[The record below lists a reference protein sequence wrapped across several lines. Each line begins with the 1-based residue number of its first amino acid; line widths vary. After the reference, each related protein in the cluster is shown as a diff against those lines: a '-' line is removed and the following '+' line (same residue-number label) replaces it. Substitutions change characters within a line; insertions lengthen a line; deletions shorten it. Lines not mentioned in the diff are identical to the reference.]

1 MCVIQ
6 VGPGGPSEGG
16 GWGRGV
22 TTRRPDIKTVTDL
35 RCVCYAGGPSE
46 EKLLPGDQIL
56 KINGE
61 EVRRAPRE
69 KVIELVR

>member
-1 MCVIQ
+1 M
-6 VGPGGPSEGG
+6 
-16 GWGRGV
+16 
-22 TTRRPDIKTVTDL
+22 KTVTDL
-35 RCVCYAGGPSE
+35 CCVCYAGGPSE

>member
-1 MCVIQ
+1 M
-6 VGPGGPSEGG
+6 GG
-16 GWGRGV
+16 GGGGGLGD
-22 TTRRPDIKTVTDL
+22 TTRSPDMKMVTDL
-35 RCVCYAGGPSE
+35 CCVCYSGGPSE

>member
-1 MCVIQ
+1 MEQNAIQ
-6 VGPGGPSEGG
+6 V
-16 GWGRGV
+16 V
-22 TTRRPDIKTVTDL
+22 VNIL
-35 RCVCYAGGPSE
+35 AGGPSE
-46 EKLLPGDQIL
+46 DRLLPGDQIL